1 MIVSPMIG
9 ALSTFIG
16 MLSLESASFESAV
29 NLGTSFS
36 AGISYRYPIR
46 RGKVISQS
54 IRSSNARTRVG
65 GGVGLGVVLVPAVG
79 VKEKGPPYTSAYS
92 TGNASISTGL
102 PSHSTVRD

>member
-9 ALSTFIG
+9 ALSTFVG
-16 MLSLESASFESAV
+16 MLSVESDSLESAV

-54 IRSSNARTRVG
+54 ILSSRARTRVG

-79 VKEKGPPYTSAYS
+79 MQEKGTPHTSAYS
-92 TGNASISTGL
+92 TGNASTSTDF
-102 PSHSTVRD
+102 P